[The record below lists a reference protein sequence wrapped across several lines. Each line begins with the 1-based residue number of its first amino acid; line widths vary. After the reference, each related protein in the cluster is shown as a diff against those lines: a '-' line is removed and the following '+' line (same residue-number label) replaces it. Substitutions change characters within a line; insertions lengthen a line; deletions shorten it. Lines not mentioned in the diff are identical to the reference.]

1 MVDLHIML
9 MFSLSVLPHIC
20 TADYQ
25 IRQGQ
30 VPNPSVF
37 SMYWSP
43 IRFAPVTAPSDQL
56 AICSLL
62 SIADKLL
69 CLSHAKT

>member
-43 IRFAPVTAPSDQL
+43 IRFAPVIAPSDKL
-56 AICSLL
+56 AIFSVL
-62 SIADKLL
+62 SIAALPFVRFE
-69 CLSHAKT
+69 